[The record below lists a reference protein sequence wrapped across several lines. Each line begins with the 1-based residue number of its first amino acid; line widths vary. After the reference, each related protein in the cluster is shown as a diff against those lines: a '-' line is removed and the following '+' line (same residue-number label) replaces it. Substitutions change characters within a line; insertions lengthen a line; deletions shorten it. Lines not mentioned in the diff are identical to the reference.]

1 MSDPHTG
8 AGKLLGLISLQSF
21 PRRIALD
28 FRDIFSE
35 GFAFDSIAAK
45 LSVQNG
51 VMRTDRLQID
61 GPSARVVM
69 RGEVDLQRETQRLTV
84 NVQPELGSTAALGV
98 ALVNPVAGVATLLA
112 HKVLQNPLNQMFG
125 FDYLVTGTWDDPKV
139 EKMTS
144 AAAPLPVPRLP
155 NIPQTGVSN
164 EPSAR

>member
-1 MSDPHTG
+1 
-8 AGKLLGLISLQSF
+8 
-21 PRRIALD
+21 
-28 FRDIFSE
+28 
-35 GFAFDSIAAK
+35 
-45 LSVQNG
+45 
-51 VMRTDRLQID
+51 MRTDRLQID